1 MQLLL
6 LMTTRRL
13 LQLFLLI
20 SAVATTSAAAALY
33 PPGHDPWPD
42 DERALVAFKA
52 KISGHSGVLDSWNQ
66 STSYCSWVG
75 VTCGRRHRWR
85 VVALNLSSQG
95 LAGTISPAI
104 GNLTFLRL
112 LNLSYNTTA
121 FTVRSLPASAPSGAF
136 NAFTWSKTR
145 SLVSS
150 QVTSAAA
157 SASVRSASNT
167 TKACREA
174 YQPRLATCHRSQ
186 FYSCQTTA
194 SPELS
199 RLLLRTF
206 PG

>member
-52 KISGHSGVLDSWNQ
+52 KISSDSGALASWNQ
-66 STSYCSWVG
+66 SSSYCSWEG

-112 LNLSYNTTA
+112 LDLSYN
-121 FTVRSLPASAPSGAF
+121 SLQGEIPASIGSLRRLGSIDLGLNMHTGIIPS
-136 NAFTWSKTR
+136 NISR
-145 SLVSS
+145 CISLREMHIYSNKGMQGTS
-150 QVTSAAA
+150 QL
-157 SASVRSASNT
+157 
-167 TKACREA
+167 
-174 YQPRLATCHRSQ
+174 RLATCHRSQ
-186 FYSCQTTA
+186 F
-194 SPELS
+194 
-199 RLLLRTF
+199 
-206 PG
+206 